1 MRQSKKSKNE
11 EKKVMKRKKPLK
23 ITKKLQNKS
32 KKLRQKI
39 DLHLANWGRT
49 WKATINEKKKQTRKR
64 EKERASHVQF
74 VVLVEFCGSQ
84 MNVNLRGIATV
95 KSVDRL
101 ATCMDLFNYFF
112 LSTMK
117 HINHQLF
124 VINCLESCLEDS
136 YGSNPMSWP
145 PGQFSPCDVR
155 TWVYWP
161 LWSGVKRRFPLNHLQ
176 TVYSM

>member
-11 EKKVMKRKKPLK
+11 EKKVMKRKKTLK

-64 EKERASHVQF
+64 EKERTSHVQF
-74 VVLVEFCGSQ
+74 VVLVEFCGSK

-112 LSTMK
+112 FIDNETYKSPA
-117 HINHQLF
+117 IRYQLPGVLF
-124 VINCLESCLEDS
+124 GRFLWFQSNVMAAWTVLPVWCPDVSVLATLIWRYTAISVESP
-136 YGSNPMSWP
+136 SNSI
-145 PGQFSPCDVR
+145 
-155 TWVYWP
+155 
-161 LWSGVKRRFPLNHLQ
+161 
-176 TVYSM
+176 